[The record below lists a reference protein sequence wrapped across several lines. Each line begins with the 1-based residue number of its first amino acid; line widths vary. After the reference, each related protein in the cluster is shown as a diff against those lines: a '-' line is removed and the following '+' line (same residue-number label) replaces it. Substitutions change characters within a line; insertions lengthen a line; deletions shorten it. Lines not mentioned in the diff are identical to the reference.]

1 MSSNINQPENLDGES
16 AKIPMTLTL
25 RDVVFIVAAV
35 VSMATAWG
43 MFGTRLSVVEQK
55 VISIGN
61 NIIEI
66 RLMVKDLRKE
76 EVATNQSIQTELNR
90 FEDRLRLIENH
101 QARIRVLLNN
111 KKNKIP

>member
-1 MSSNINQPENLDGES
+1 MSNNIIQPENHEGGS
-16 AKIPMTLTL
+16 AKVPMTLTL

-61 NIIEI
+61 NIVQI
-66 RLMVKDLRKE
+66 REMVKDLKQEDNRADASLKG
-76 EVATNQSIQTELNR
+76 ELR
-90 FEDRLRLIENH
+90 TLEDRLRIIENN
-101 QARIRVLLNN
+101 QAQIRVLLNN
-111 KKNKIP
+111 NGKKK